1 MKTPK
6 KKSALSEIHGVE
18 QPETLSSV
26 VASQIQQFRRK
37 QPSAEELVSGILKG
51 DKTALSRAITLVE
64 STNPEHLAKANE
76 VIKGCLPH
84 ANQSVRIGITGVP
97 GVGKSTFIE
106 VFGKHLVK
114 EGHRVAILSIDPSS
128 QRSKGS
134 ILGDKTRMEELAN
147 LEEAYIRPSASG
159 DTLGG
164 VANKTG
170 ETMLL
175 CEAAGYNVVLIETV
189 GVGQSE
195 TAVHGMTDFFLLL
208 MLAGAGDELQ
218 GIKKGIMEMADMVV
232 INKADG
238 DNIRMSEMA
247 RLQYQNALHIFP
259 QSESGWSPVVSTAS
273 AIKNIGISNVWDEI
287 VKFKLQVDE
296 NGYFLKNRKH
306 QQINWMYNN
315 INEELKRL
323 FYGSKNIKSHLKVL
337 EKEIIS
343 AEISPVKAAEIMIQ
357 EFKKSI

>member
-1 MKTPK
+1 MKNYKPK
-6 KKSALSEIHGVE
+6 NRLSAKEYIKGV
-18 QPETLSSV
+18 LDGSRV
-26 VASQIQQFRRK
+26 
-37 QPSAEELVSGILKG
+37 L
-51 DKTALSRAITLVE
+51 LSRSITVIE
-64 STNPEHLAKANE
+64 SNLESDKVLAKEIIQA
-76 VIKGCLPH
+76 ILPY
-84 ANQSVRIGITGVP
+84 SGKSIRIGITGVP

-106 VFGKHLVK
+106 VFGKHLVSK
-114 EGHRVAILSIDPSS
+114 GKRVAILSIDPSS

-147 LEEAYIRPSASG
+147 MEEAYIRPSASG

-175 CEAAGYNVVLIETV
+175 CEAAGYDVVLIETV

-238 DNIRMSEMA
+238 DNVRMSEMA

-259 QSESGWSPVVSTAS
+259 LAESGWSPVVSTAS
-273 AIKNIGISNVWDEI
+273 AIKGIGIDNVWDE
-287 VKFKLQVDE
+287 VLNFKKFVDE
-296 NGYFLKNRKH
+296 NGYFLKNRDQ
-306 QQINWMYNN
+306 QQIEWMYNN
-315 INEELKRL
+315 INEELKNL
-323 FYGSKNIKSHLKVL
+323 FYGSKNIKSHLSVM
-337 EKEIIS
+337 EKDIVS
-343 AEISPVKAAEIMIQ
+343 AKISPVKAAEIMIQ
-357 EFKKSI
+357 EFKDSF

>member
-1 MKTPK
+1 MKNYKPK
-6 KKSALSEIHGVE
+6 NRLTAKAYIDGV
-18 QPETLSSV
+18 
-26 VASQIQQFRRK
+26 
-37 QPSAEELVSGILKG
+37 LKG
-51 DKTALSRAITLVE
+51 DRVLLSRAITIVE
-64 STNPEHLAKANE
+64 SNLESDKILAKEIIQA
-76 VIKGCLPH
+76 ILPY
-84 ANQSVRIGITGVP
+84 SGKSIRIGITGVP

-106 VFGKHLVK
+106 SFGKHLITK
-114 EGHRVAILSIDPSS
+114 GKRVAILSIDPSS

-147 LEEAYIRPSASG
+147 MEEAYIRPSASG

-175 CEAAGYNVVLIETV
+175 CEANGYDVVLIETV

-208 MLAGAGDELQ
+208 MLSGAGDELQ

-273 AIKNIGISNVWDEI
+273 AIKNIGIDTVWNE
-287 VKFKLQVDE
+287 VCNFKELVDE
-296 NGYFLKNRKH
+296 NGYFEKNRIY
-306 QQINWMYNN
+306 QQIQWMYNN
-315 INEELKRL
+315 INEELKNL
-323 FYGSKNIKSHLKVL
+323 FYGSPTIKKNLSIL
-337 EKEIIS
+337 EKEIVSAKIS
-343 AEISPVKAAEIMIQ
+343 SVKAAEIMLE
-357 EFKKSI
+357 EFKSSF

>member
-1 MKTPK
+1 MKNYKPK
-6 KKSALSEIHGVE
+6 GRLAAKEYIDGV
-18 QPETLSSV
+18 
-26 VASQIQQFRRK
+26 
-37 QPSAEELVSGILKG
+37 LKG
-51 DKTALSRAITLVE
+51 DRVLLSRAITIIE
-64 STNPEHLAKANE
+64 SNLETDKVLAKE
-76 VIKGCLPH
+76 IVQSILPH
-84 ANQSVRIGITGVP
+84 SGNSIRIGITGVP

-106 VFGKHLVK
+106 AFGKYLITQ
-114 EGHRVAILSIDPSS
+114 GRRVAILSIDPSS

-134 ILGDKTRMEELAN
+134 ILGDKTRMEDLAN
-147 LEEAYIRPSASG
+147 MEEAYIRPSASG

-175 CEAAGYNVVLIETV
+175 CEANGYDVVLIETV

-208 MLAGAGDELQ
+208 MLSGAGDELQ

-259 QSESGWSPVVSTAS
+259 QSESGWSPLVSTAS

-296 NGYFLKNRKH
+296 NGYFLKNRNH

>member
-1 MKTPK
+1 MKNYKPK
-6 KKSALSEIHGVE
+6 GRLTAKEYID
-18 QPETLSSV
+18 
-26 VASQIQQFRRK
+26 
-37 QPSAEELVSGILKG
+37 GILLG
-51 DKTALSRAITLVE
+51 DRVILSRGITIVE
-64 STNPEHLAKANE
+64 SNLESDKILAKE
-76 VIKGCLPH
+76 IIQSILPFSG
-84 ANQSVRIGITGVP
+84 NSIRIGITGVP

-106 VFGKHLVK
+106 AFGKHLITK
-114 EGHRVAILSIDPSS
+114 GHKVGILSIDPSS

-147 LEEAYIRPSASG
+147 LENAYIRPSATG

-175 CEAAGYNVVLIETV
+175 CEAAGYDVILIETV

-208 MLAGAGDELQ
+208 MLSGAGDELQ

-238 DNIRMSEMA
+238 DNIKKSEIA
-247 RLQYQNALHIFP
+247 QRQYQNALHIFP
-259 QSESGWSPVVSTAS
+259 QSDSGWSPVVTTAS
-273 AIKNIGISNVWDEI
+273 AIKNIGIDTVWEEI
-287 VKFKLQVDE
+287 VKYKKLVDE
-296 NGYFLKNRKH
+296 NGYFDKNRIQ
-306 QQINWMYNN
+306 QQIQWMYNN
-315 INEELKRL
+315 INEELKQL
-323 FYGSKNIKSHLKVL
+323 FYGSKNIAEHLSIL
-337 EKEIIS
+337 EKDIIS
-343 AEISPVKAAEIMIQ
+343 SKISPVKAAQLIIE

>member
-1 MKTPK
+1 MKTYKPK
-6 KKSALSEIHGVE
+6 GRLTAQAYIEGV
-18 QPETLSSV
+18 
-26 VASQIQQFRRK
+26 
-37 QPSAEELVSGILKG
+37 LKG
-51 DKTALSRAITLVE
+51 DRVLLSRAITVIE
-64 STNPEHLAKANE
+64 SNLESDKLLAKDIIQA
-76 VIKGCLPH
+76 ILPKSG
-84 ANQSVRIGITGVP
+84 NSIRIGITGVP

-106 VFGKHLVK
+106 SFGKHLITQGK
-114 EGHRVAILSIDPSS
+114 RVAILSIDPSS

-147 LEEAYIRPSASG
+147 MEEAYIRPSASG

-175 CEAAGYNVVLIETV
+175 CEANGYDVVLIETV

-208 MLAGAGDELQ
+208 MLSGAGDELQ

-259 QSESGWSPVVSTAS
+259 QSESGWSPLVSTAS

-323 FYGSKNIKSHLKVL
+323 FYGSKNIASHLKTL
-337 EKEIIS
+337 EKQIIS
-343 AEISPVKAAEIMIQ
+343 NKISPVKAAQQIIE
-357 EFKKSI
+357 EFKSSF

>member
-1 MKTPK
+1 MKNYKPK
-6 KKSALSEIHGVE
+6 GRLAAKEYIDGV
-18 QPETLSSV
+18 
-26 VASQIQQFRRK
+26 
-37 QPSAEELVSGILKG
+37 LKG
-51 DKTALSRAITLVE
+51 DRVLLSRAITIIE
-64 STNPEHLAKANE
+64 SNLETDKVLAKE
-76 VIKGCLPH
+76 IVQSILPH
-84 ANQSVRIGITGVP
+84 SGNSIRIGITGVP

-106 VFGKHLVK
+106 AFGKYLITQ
-114 EGHRVAILSIDPSS
+114 GRRVAILSIDPSS

-134 ILGDKTRMEELAN
+134 ILGDKTRMEDLAN
-147 LEEAYIRPSASG
+147 MEEAYIRPSASG

-175 CEAAGYNVVLIETV
+175 CEANGYDVVLIETV

-208 MLAGAGDELQ
+208 MLSGAGDELQ

-287 VKFKLQVDE
+287 EKFKKLVDE
-296 NGYFLKNRKH
+296 NGYFLKNRNH
-306 QQINWMYNN
+306 QQIDWMYNN

>member
-1 MKTPK
+1 MKNYKPK
-6 KKSALSEIHGVE
+6 GRLTAQEYINGV
-18 QPETLSSV
+18 
-26 VASQIQQFRRK
+26 
-37 QPSAEELVSGILKG
+37 LKG
-51 DKTALSRAITLVE
+51 DRVLLSRAITIVE
-64 STNPEHLAKANE
+64 SNLESDKILAKEIVQA
-76 VIKGCLPH
+76 ILPSSG
-84 ANQSVRIGITGVP
+84 NSIRIGITGVP

-106 VFGKHLVK
+106 AFGKHLINQGNK
-114 EGHRVAILSIDPSS
+114 VAILSIDPSS

-147 LEEAYIRPSASG
+147 LQEAYIRPSASG

-170 ETMLL
+170 ETMFL
-175 CEAAGYNVVLIETV
+175 CEAAGYDVVLIETV

-238 DNIRMSEMA
+238 ENVTMSKMA
-247 RLQYQNALHIFP
+247 KRQYQNALHIFP

-273 AIKNIGISNVWDEI
+273 AIKNIGIDKVWEEI
-287 VKFKLQVDE
+287 GNFKKLVDD
-296 NGYFLKNRKH
+296 NGYFEKNRNH
-306 QQINWMYNN
+306 QQIQWMYNN
-315 INEELKRL
+315 INEELKQL
-323 FYGSKNIKSHLKVL
+323 FYGSKNIANHLKVL
-337 EKEIIS
+337 EKDIIS
-343 AEISPVKAAEIMIQ
+343 SKISPVKAAQKIIE

>member
-1 MKTPK
+1 MKNYK
-6 KKSALSEIHGVE
+6 RKNRLSANEYID
-18 QPETLSSV
+18 
-26 VASQIQQFRRK
+26 
-37 QPSAEELVSGILKG
+37 GILKG
-51 DKTALSRAITLVE
+51 DRVLLSRAITIVE
-64 STNPEHLAKANE
+64 SNLESDKELAKEIIQA
-76 VIKGCLPH
+76 ILP
-84 ANQSVRIGITGVP
+84 NSGKSIRIGITGVP

-106 VFGKHLVK
+106 SFGKYLVTQGK
-114 EGHRVAILSIDPSS
+114 RVAILSIDPSS

-147 LEEAYIRPSASG
+147 MEEAYIRPSASG

-175 CEAAGYNVVLIETV
+175 CEAAGYDVILIETV

-247 RLQYQNALHIFP
+247 KLQYQNALHIFP
-259 QSESGWSPVVSTAS
+259 LAESGWSPVVSTAS
-273 AIKNIGISNVWDEI
+273 AIKDLGIDNVWDEVI
-287 VKFKLQVDE
+287 KYKTLVDE
-296 NGYFLKNRKH
+296 NGYFLKNRNH
-306 QQINWMYNN
+306 QQIQWMYNN
-315 INEELKRL
+315 INEELKQM
-323 FYGSKNIKSHLKVL
+323 FYGSENISNQLSGL
-337 EKEIIS
+337 EKDIVS
-343 AEISPVKAAEIMIQ
+343 SKISPVEASQKIID
-357 EFKKSI
+357 EFKSSF

>member
-1 MKTPK
+1 MKNYKPK
-6 KKSALSEIHGVE
+6 GRLSA
-18 QPETLSSV
+18 
-26 VASQIQQFRRK
+26 K
-37 QPSAEELVSGILKG
+37 QYIDGILKG
-51 DKTALSRAITLVE
+51 DRVLLSRAITIIE
-64 STNPEHLAKANE
+64 SNLESDKILAKEIVQN
-76 VIKGCLPH
+76 ILPN
-84 ANQSVRIGITGVP
+84 AGNSIRIGITGVP

-106 VFGKHLVK
+106 AFGKYLITQGK
-114 EGHRVAILSIDPSS
+114 RVAILSIDPSS

-147 LEEAYIRPSASG
+147 LQEAYIRPSASG

-175 CEAAGYNVVLIETV
+175 CEAAGYDVVLIETV

-208 MLAGAGDELQ
+208 MLSGAGDELQ

-273 AIKNIGISNVWDEI
+273 AIKNI
-287 VKFKLQVDE
+287 
-296 NGYFLKNRKH
+296 
-306 QQINWMYNN
+306 
-315 INEELKRL
+315 
-323 FYGSKNIKSHLKVL
+323 
-337 EKEIIS
+337 
-343 AEISPVKAAEIMIQ
+343 
-357 EFKKSI
+357 

>member
-1 MKTPK
+1 MKTYKPK
-6 KKSALSEIHGVE
+6 GRLTAQAYIEGV
-18 QPETLSSV
+18 
-26 VASQIQQFRRK
+26 
-37 QPSAEELVSGILKG
+37 LKG
-51 DKTALSRAITLVE
+51 DRVLLSRAITVIE
-64 STNPEHLAKANE
+64 SNLESDKLLAKDIIQA
-76 VIKGCLPH
+76 ILPKSG
-84 ANQSVRIGITGVP
+84 NSIRIGITGVP

-106 VFGKHLVK
+106 AFGKHLITQGK
-114 EGHRVAILSIDPSS
+114 RVAILSIDPSS

-147 LEEAYIRPSASG
+147 MEEAYIRPSASG

-175 CEAAGYNVVLIETV
+175 CEANGYDVVLIETV

-208 MLAGAGDELQ
+208 MLSGAGDELQ

-259 QSESGWSPVVSTAS
+259 QSESGWSPLVSTAS

-323 FYGSKNIKSHLKVL
+323 FYGSKNIASHLKTL
-337 EKEIIS
+337 EMQIIS
-343 AEISPVKAAEIMIQ
+343 NKISPVKAAQQIIE
-357 EFKKSI
+357 EFKSSF

>member
-1 MKTPK
+1 MKNYKPK
-6 KKSALSEIHGVE
+6 SRLPLKAYIDGV
-18 QPETLSSV
+18 
-26 VASQIQQFRRK
+26 
-37 QPSAEELVSGILKG
+37 LKG
-51 DKTALSRAITLVE
+51 DRVILSRAITLIE
-64 STNPEHLAKANE
+64 SNLESDKKLAKE
-76 VIKGCLPH
+76 IIQVILP
-84 ANQSVRIGITGVP
+84 QSGNSIRIGITGVP

-106 VFGKHLVK
+106 VFGKYLVSK
-114 EGHRVAILSIDPSS
+114 GHKVAILSIDPSS

-147 LEEAYIRPSASG
+147 LENAYIRPSASG

-175 CEAAGYNVVLIETV
+175 CEAAGYDVVLIETV

-208 MLAGAGDELQ
+208 MLSGAGDELQ

-238 DNIRMSEMA
+238 DNIRKSEIA
-247 RLQYQNALHIFP
+247 KLQYQNALHIFP
-259 QSESGWSPVVSTAS
+259 QSDSGWVPVVSTAS
-273 AIKNIGISNVWDEI
+273 STKNIGIDFVWDKI
-287 VKFKLQVDE
+287 SAYKKLVLE
-296 NGYFLKNRKH
+296 NGYFNRNRNN
-306 QQINWMYNN
+306 QQIQWMYNN

-323 FYGSKNIKSHLKVL
+323 FYASDEIKEHLKIFEKKIVL
-337 EKEIIS
+337 SKV
-343 AEISPVKAAEIMIQ
+343 SPVKAAQNIIQ
-357 EFKKSI
+357 EFKDSF

>member
-1 MKTPK
+1 MKNYKPK
-6 KKSALSEIHGVE
+6 NRLSAQAYID
-18 QPETLSSV
+18 
-26 VASQIQQFRRK
+26 
-37 QPSAEELVSGILKG
+37 GILKG
-51 DKTALSRAITLVE
+51 DRVILSRAITVIE
-64 STNPEHLAKANE
+64 SQLESDKNLAKE
-76 VIKGCLPH
+76 IIQGILP
-84 ANQSVRIGITGVP
+84 ASGKSIRIGITGVP

-106 VFGKHLVK
+106 AFGKHIIS
-114 EGHRVAILSIDPSS
+114 EGHQVAILSIDPSS

-147 LEEAYIRPSASG
+147 REEAYIRPSASG

-175 CEAAGYNVVLIETV
+175 CEAAGYDVILIETV

-238 DNIRMSEMA
+238 ENIKMSEMA
-247 RLQYQNALHIFP
+247 KLQYQNALHIFP
-259 QSESGWSPVVSTAS
+259 QSESGWTPVVSTAS
-273 AIKNIGISNVWDEI
+273 AIKNIGIETVWNEI
-287 VKFKLQVDE
+287 KKFKKVVDE
-296 NGYFLKNRKH
+296 NGYFEKNRNYQKI
-306 QQINWMYNN
+306 QWMYNN
-315 INEELKRL
+315 INEELKSL
-323 FYGSKNIKSHLKVL
+323 FYKSPHIVQHLSKL
-337 EKEIIS
+337 EKDILS
-343 AEISPVKAAEIMIQ
+343 SKISPVKASQKIIE
-357 EFKKSI
+357 EFKNSL

>member
-1 MKTPK
+1 MKNYKPK
-6 KKSALSEIHGVE
+6 GRLAAKEYIDGV
-18 QPETLSSV
+18 
-26 VASQIQQFRRK
+26 
-37 QPSAEELVSGILKG
+37 LKG
-51 DKTALSRAITLVE
+51 DRVLLSRAITIIE
-64 STNPEHLAKANE
+64 SNLETDKVLAKE
-76 VIKGCLPH
+76 IVQSILPH
-84 ANQSVRIGITGVP
+84 SGNSIRIGITGVP

-106 VFGKHLVK
+106 AFGKYLITQ
-114 EGHRVAILSIDPSS
+114 GRRVAILSIDPSS

-134 ILGDKTRMEELAN
+134 ILGDKTRMEDLAN
-147 LEEAYIRPSASG
+147 MEEAYIRPSASG

-175 CEAAGYNVVLIETV
+175 CEANGYDVVLIETV

-208 MLAGAGDELQ
+208 MLSGAGDELQ

-287 VKFKLQVDE
+287 EKFKKLVDE
-296 NGYFLKNRKH
+296 NGYFFKNRNH
-306 QQINWMYNN
+306 QQIDWMYNN

-323 FYGSKNIKSHLKVL
+323 FYCSKNIKSHLKVL

>member
-1 MKTPK
+1 MKNYKPK
-6 KKSALSEIHGVE
+6 SRLTSTAYIEGV
-18 QPETLSSV
+18 
-26 VASQIQQFRRK
+26 
-37 QPSAEELVSGILKG
+37 LKG
-51 DKTALSRAITLVE
+51 NRVLLSRAITIIE
-64 STNPEHLAKANE
+64 SSLESDKILAKEIIQA
-76 VIKGCLPH
+76 ILPF
-84 ANQSVRIGITGVP
+84 SGKSIRIGITGVP

-106 VFGKHLVK
+106 SFGKYLITK
-114 EGHRVAILSIDPSS
+114 GKRVAILSIDPSS

-147 LEEAYIRPSASG
+147 MREAYIRPSASG

-175 CEAAGYNVVLIETV
+175 CEANGYDVVLIETV

-208 MLAGAGDELQ
+208 MLSGAGDELQ

-259 QSESGWSPVVSTAS
+259 LSESGWSPVVSTAS
-273 AIKNIGISNVWDEI
+273 AIKNIGIDTVWGE
-287 VKFKLQVDE
+287 VSKYKKLVDE
-296 NGYFLKNRKH
+296 NGYFEKNRNH
-306 QQINWMYNN
+306 QQIQWMYNN
-315 INEELKRL
+315 INEELKNL
-323 FYGSKNIKSHLKVL
+323 FYGSATIKEHLSVL
-337 EKEIIS
+337 EKKIVT
-343 AEISPVKAAEIMIQ
+343 AKISPVKAAEIMLE
-357 EFKKSI
+357 EFKSSF

>member
-1 MKTPK
+1 MKNYKPK
-6 KKSALSEIHGVE
+6 SRLA
-18 QPETLSSV
+18 
-26 VASQIQQFRRK
+26 
-37 QPSAEELVSGILKG
+37 AEEYINGILRG
-51 DKTALSRAITLVE
+51 DRVILSRAITVIE
-64 STNPEHLAKANE
+64 SNLDSDKKLAKE
-76 VIKGCLPH
+76 IVQMILPH
-84 ANQSVRIGITGVP
+84 SGNSIRIGITGVP

-106 VFGKHLVK
+106 TFGKHLIN
-114 EGHRVAILSIDPSS
+114 EGFRVAILSIDPSS

-170 ETMLL
+170 ETLLL
-175 CEAAGYNVVLIETV
+175 CEAAGYDVILIETV

-208 MLAGAGDELQ
+208 MLSGAGDELQ

-273 AIKNIGISNVWDEI
+273 AIKNMGISNVWDEI
-287 VKFKLQVDE
+287 TKFKKLVDK
-296 NGYFLKNRKH
+296 NGYFLKNRNH
-306 QQINWMYNN
+306 QQIQWMYNN

-323 FYGSKNIKSHLKVL
+323 FYGSKNIKSHLAIL
-337 EKEIIS
+337 EKEIVS
-343 AEISPVKAAEIMIQ
+343 AKISPVKAAQKIIE
-357 EFKKSI
+357 EFKASF

>member
-1 MKTPK
+1 MKNYKPK
-6 KKSALSEIHGVE
+6 GRLTAQEYIK
-18 QPETLSSV
+18 
-26 VASQIQQFRRK
+26 
-37 QPSAEELVSGILKG
+37 GILKG
-51 DKTALSRAITLVE
+51 DRVLLSRAITIIE
-64 STNPEHLAKANE
+64 SNLESDKILAKE
-76 VIKGCLPH
+76 IVQEILP
-84 ANQSVRIGITGVP
+84 NSGKSIRIGITGVP

-106 VFGKHLVK
+106 VFGLHLVK
-114 EGHRVAILSIDPSS
+114 QGHKVAILSIDPSS

-147 LEEAYIRPSASG
+147 LQEAYIRPSASG

-175 CEAAGYNVVLIETV
+175 CEAAGYDVILIETV

-208 MLAGAGDELQ
+208 MLSGAGDELQ

-238 DNIRMSEMA
+238 ENVRMSEMA

-273 AIKNIGISNVWDEI
+273 AIKNIGISNVWDE
-287 VKFKLQVDE
+287 VLNFKKLVDE
-296 NGYFLKNRKH
+296 NGYFVKNRNH
-306 QQINWMYNN
+306 QQIDWMYNN
-315 INEELKRL
+315 INEELKQL
-323 FYGSKNIKSHLKVL
+323 FYGSKNIKSHLSIL
-337 EKEIIS
+337 EKDIVS
-343 AEISPVKAAEIMIQ
+343 AKISPVKAAQKIIE
-357 EFKKSI
+357 EFKKSL

>member
-1 MKTPK
+1 MKNYKPK
-6 KKSALSEIHGVE
+6 GRLAAKEYIDGV
-18 QPETLSSV
+18 
-26 VASQIQQFRRK
+26 
-37 QPSAEELVSGILKG
+37 LKG
-51 DKTALSRAITLVE
+51 DRVLLSRAITIIE
-64 STNPEHLAKANE
+64 SNLETDKVLAKE
-76 VIKGCLPH
+76 IVQSILPH
-84 ANQSVRIGITGVP
+84 SGNSIRIGITGVP

-106 VFGKHLVK
+106 AFGKYLITQ
-114 EGHRVAILSIDPSS
+114 GRRVAILSIDPSS

-134 ILGDKTRMEELAN
+134 ILGDKTRMEDLAN
-147 LEEAYIRPSASG
+147 MEEAYIRPSASG

-175 CEAAGYNVVLIETV
+175 CEANGYDVVLIETV

-208 MLAGAGDELQ
+208 MLSGAGDELQ

-287 VKFKLQVDE
+287 EKFKALVDE
-296 NGYFLKNRKH
+296 NGYFLKNRNH
-306 QQINWMYNN
+306 QQIQWMYNN
-315 INEELKRL
+315 INEELKHL
-323 FYGSKNIKSHLKVL
+323 FYGSKAISVKLKDL
-337 EKEIIS
+337 EKDIIAS
-343 AEISPVKAAEIMIQ
+343 KISPVKAAQNILD

>member
-1 MKTPK
+1 MKTYKPK
-6 KKSALSEIHGVE
+6 GRLTAQAYIEGV
-18 QPETLSSV
+18 
-26 VASQIQQFRRK
+26 
-37 QPSAEELVSGILKG
+37 LKG
-51 DKTALSRAITLVE
+51 DRVLLSRAITVIE
-64 STNPEHLAKANE
+64 SNLESDKLLAKDIIQA
-76 VIKGCLPH
+76 ILPKSG
-84 ANQSVRIGITGVP
+84 NSIRIGITGVP

-106 VFGKHLVK
+106 SFGKHLITQGK
-114 EGHRVAILSIDPSS
+114 RVAILSIDPSS

-147 LEEAYIRPSASG
+147 MEEAYIRPSASG

-175 CEAAGYNVVLIETV
+175 CEANGYDVVLIETV

-195 TAVHGMTDFFLLL
+195 TALHGMTDFFLLL
-208 MLAGAGDELQ
+208 MLSGAGDELQ

-323 FYGSKNIKSHLKVL
+323 FYGSKNIASHLKTL
-337 EKEIIS
+337 ENQIVSNK
-343 AEISPVKAAEIMIQ
+343 ISPVKAAQQIIE
-357 EFKKSI
+357 EFKSSF

>member
-1 MKTPK
+1 MKNYKPK
-6 KKSALSEIHGVE
+6 GRLEASAYIDGV
-18 QPETLSSV
+18 
-26 VASQIQQFRRK
+26 
-37 QPSAEELVSGILKG
+37 LKG
-51 DKTALSRAITLVE
+51 DRVLLSRAITIIE
-64 STNPEHLAKANE
+64 SNLQSDKVLAKEIIQA
-76 VIKGCLPH
+76 ILPY
-84 ANQSVRIGITGVP
+84 SGKSIRIGITGVP

-106 VFGKHLVK
+106 AFGKHLVN
-114 EGHRVAILSIDPSS
+114 EGKKVAILSIDPSS

-147 LEEAYIRPSASG
+147 MQEAYIRPSASG

-175 CEAAGYNVVLIETV
+175 CEANGYDVILIETV

-208 MLAGAGDELQ
+208 MLSGAGDELQ

-238 DNIRMSEMA
+238 DNVRMSEMA

-259 QSESGWSPVVSTAS
+259 LADSSWSPVVSTAS
-273 AIKNIGISNVWDEI
+273 ALKNMGIKNVWEE
-287 VKFKLQVDE
+287 VGNFKKLVDE
-296 NGYFLKNRKH
+296 NGYFVKNRDH
-306 QQINWMYNN
+306 QQIDWMYNN
-315 INEELKRL
+315 INEELKNL
-323 FYGSKNIKSHLKVL
+323 FYGSEDIKSRLSIL
-337 EKEIIS
+337 EKDIVS
-343 AEISPVKAAEIMIQ
+343 AKISPVKAAEIMLEQ
-357 EFKKSI
+357 FKKSI